1 MLKALNILVATLL
14 VMVIAVAGFI
24 LYVDNQMGEEVVEGT
39 FLDSKDISGLTKQ
52 QVTELVA
59 KQVKLKNGNTVTLKL
74 NKQQKTF
81 TWSQLGIVY
90 KEKDLVDAIFKDQSG
105 NALEKVKVYLT
116 RKSTPKQYKVEQFFE
131 EDIFASMF
139 EKSFP
144 DTVSKPVNATLKI
157 AGEKIQ
163 ISGGTP
169 GKSVNESVLKE
180 RVLAANL
187 EGSKTVEVP
196 LTEIEPEV
204 TKKDIQ
210 DMGITKIIAS
220 YETYYDSGAKGK
232 TTNISIASEDVDGAM
247 LAPGEVFDFFAYVGR
262 VTAEQGYVDAPVY
275 SGGQSIDDIG
285 GGICQV
291 SSTLYNAALLA
302 GFEIVERHQHGLPVS
317 YVPAGRDA
325 TLWYGSKNF
334 RFKNTSGKHSYVQVV
349 NNNGTLTINIFGTKN
364 VGKVNVE
371 SQVTERI
378 EPPVREILDPTLNE
392 GEVEVVKSGVSGYK
406 SIAYRTIESNGIA
419 KRVELSRD
427 HYKPMERVIR
437 VGTKSTASTEE

>member
-1 MLKALNILVATLL
+1 MLKVLNIVVATLL
-14 VMVIAVAGFI
+14 VVVIAIAGFV
-24 LYVDNQMGEEVVEGT
+24 LYMDDRLGDEVVTGT
-39 FLDSKDISGLTKQ
+39 FLDSADISGLTKQ
-52 QVTELVA
+52 EVSEMVK
-59 KQVKLKNGNTVTLKL
+59 KQVQVKNGHTVTLKL
-74 NKQQKTF
+74 NEQQKTF

-90 KEKDLVDAIFKDQSG
+90 KEKDLVNKIFEDQSG
-105 NALEKVKVYLT
+105 NALEKVKIYLT
-116 RKSTPKQYKVEQFFE
+116 RKSTPKQYKIEQFFE
-131 EDIFASMF
+131 EEVFAAMF

-144 DTVSKPVNATLKI
+144 DIVSKPVDAKLKI
-157 AGEKIQ
+157 TGQSIQ

-169 GKSVNESVLKE
+169 GRTVNESLLKE
-180 RVLAANL
+180 RILAANL
-187 EGSKTVEVP
+187 EGSKTVSVP
-196 LTEIEPEV
+196 LTEVEPKV
-204 TKKDIQ
+204 TKKDIE
-210 DMGITKIIAS
+210 DMGISKIIAS
-220 YETYYDSGAKGK
+220 YETYYDPGAKGK
-232 TTNISIASEDVDGAM
+232 TTNIGIASEDIDGAM
-247 LAPGEVFDFFAYVGR
+247 LAPGEVFDFFEYVGR
-262 VTAEQGYVDAPVY
+262 ITAAQGYVDAPVY

-349 NNNGTLTINIFGTKN
+349 NKNGTLTINIFGTKH

-378 EPPVREILDPTLNE
+378 EPPVREIHDPTLNA

-406 SIAYRTIESNGIA
+406 SIAYRTIETNGVT

-437 VGTKSTASTEE
+437 VGSKSEE